1 LDASGGAGLT
11 PLTNQLWAT
20 WSPAVNWV
28 DVHLADVSGDGKA
41 NLVGRDLATGAWWV
55 GVPSGNGFVTQ
66 KWGQWSPAVTWV
78 DVQVADVTG
87 DGRADIIGRVLQTGE
102 WWVAVSTGSSFV
114 NQKWTT
120 WSPAVTWVDV
130 HAADVTGDGRADVV
144 GRVAQSG
151 EWWVGVST
159 GTSFVNQK
167 WATWSPRADW
177 VNVTLADVTGTGT
190 ADLVGRELDTGA
202 WWVGISTGSSF
213 QTTRWTT
220 WSPLVSWVDVKVVDL
235 TGNGRADL
243 VGRVQQNGQWWVGL
257 SSGSGFSNE
266 LWSTWSPGIAW
277 VDVQAAD
284 VDGDGRM
291 DLVGRDQASGDWW
304 TARSTG
310 SSFVN
315 EKWGTWAPGV
325 SWADVQAGDVTGSG
339 KADLVGRLAAAGQ
352 WWTGLADPASLPL
365 SFEPNQG
372 QTDPEVQYLTHAKGY
387 LAFLSSNQVVLSA
400 PGQSPGA
407 SKTGSAALVQR
418 MQLVGASPTAPAV
431 HGDPLPGIVNYFLGA
446 NPSQWITNIP
456 TYEGVTFPGIY
467 PGVSVRYQGSGLL
480 EPVFLVNPGA
490 SSSTIVMA
498 FPDST
503 AVQLDASGGLVLSTP
518 AGPIH
523 EPAPVLYQ
531 ETPLGT
537 HAVPGQF
544 VLLGNNQVGFM
555 VGTYDHRRT
564 LVIDPALVYATY
576 LGGSQ
581 SDQGTS
587 IAGDAA
593 GDAYVTGT
601 AGSPNFPV
609 TSGSLQSSL
618 TGSADAF
625 VTKLDPTG
633 TKLVYSTYLGGTMA
647 GGGAMSAGIHIAV
660 DDQGV
665 AYVTGRTSAADFPTT
680 SGAYQTTYPGGSSS
694 AYVTALNAAGNGLV
708 FSTFL
713 GGANST
719 GGSGSGIAVQNG
731 SVYVAGDADST
742 SFPTTAGV
750 VQPTATAPN
759 NGFVAQFTTKGA
771 LVFSTNI
778 AGNSSGTIINGLAV
792 DPAGNL
798 YVTGDTTNAAGDFP
812 FSSGAFRTTIASG
825 GANAFVLALNPK
837 GTAYVY
843 GTVLGVGTGLAIAA
857 DAKGNA
863 FVSGFTTTASY
874 PTTPGSFE
882 PTFQNRSTT
891 MPEQAFVTK
900 LNPTGTALVYSTFL
914 GGSGGA
920 AGGDIAA
927 AITVDSSDFAYAFG
941 GSASPDFPLVNPIQ
955 ASLKGGNNL
964 FLSVFNPAGS
974 ALVFSTWL
982 GGSLFEAGT
991 GVALDGQNN
1000 VLMTGIGGS
1009 TDFPVTSGA
1018 VQPTLGGM
1026 FNGLVAKISAINPP
1040 VSPPPVSPPPP
1051 ASPPPGFPVVSPPPP
1066 PAPPAPP
1073 VLPVLNTP
1081 PDDRFEPNDTS
1092 DTATNFGAL
1101 HGAQSFSGLSINFH
1115 IVSGFKIYDQ
1125 DFYRWTMG
1133 ASGTFAA
1140 TLSNIA
1146 VTGGIL
1152 QERILAL
1159 EPNGSLQPLATSSF
1173 SSATTQTISAPVSAG
1188 QTIFLW
1194 VYGIGFAAG
1203 SSSLGTYDFSV
1214 SLN

>member
-1 LDASGGAGLT
+1 VFDITTSAAANLA
-11 PLTNQLWAT
+11 PLSNQLWAA
-20 WSPAVNWV
+20 WSPAVQWV

-41 NLVGRDLATGAWWV
+41 NLVGRDLASGGWWV

-102 WWVAVSTGSSFV
+102 WWVAVSTGSRFV

-130 HAADVTGDGRADVV
+130 HAADVSGDGRADLV

-159 GTSFVNQK
+159 GSSFANQK
-167 WATWSPRADW
+167 WATWSPLATW
-177 VNVTLADVTGTGT
+177 VNVSLADVTGSGT
-190 ADLVGRELDTGA
+190 ADLVGRELGTGA

-213 QTTRWTT
+213 QTTRWAT
-220 WSPLVSWVDVKVVDL
+220 WSPQVNWVDVHVADV
-235 TGNGRADL
+235 TGDGRADL
-243 VGRVQQNGQWWVGL
+243 VGRVQQSGQWWVGL
-257 SSGSGFSNE
+257 ASGTGFVNQ
-266 LWSTWSPGIAW
+266 LWGTWSPGIAW

-284 VDGDGRM
+284 VDGDGRA
-291 DLVGRDQASGDWW
+291 DLVGRQQTSGDWW
-304 TARSTG
+304 VARSTG
-310 SSFVN
+310 AGFVN

-325 SWADVQAGDVTGSG
+325 SWADVQAGDVMGNG
-339 KADLVGRLAAAGQ
+339 KADLVGLLTAAGQ
-352 WWTGLADPASLPL
+352 WWTGLADAPGRALN
-365 SFEPNQG
+365 FEPNDG
-372 QTDPEVQYLTHAKGY
+372 QTDPQVQYLTHARGY
-387 LAFLSSNQVVLSA
+387 LAFLSSDQVVLSG
-400 PGQSPGA
+400 PGQGA
-407 SKTGSAALVQR
+407 SKTSSAPLLQR
-418 MQLVGASPTAPAV
+418 MQLVGASASAPAV
-431 HGDPLPGIVNYFLGA
+431 HGAALPGIVNYLLGD
-446 NPSQWITNIP
+446 NPSTWVTNVP
-456 TYEGVTFPGIY
+456 TYDAVTFPNVY
-467 PGVSVRYQGSGLL
+467 PGVSVRYQGAGLL

-490 SSSTIVMA
+490 NVSTIRLA
-498 FPDST
+498 FPDAT
-503 AVQLDASGGLVLSTP
+503 AVQLDFAGNLVVSTP
-518 AGPIH
+518 AGPIN

-531 ETPLGT
+531 ETALGT
-537 HAVPGQF
+537 HAVTGQF
-544 VLLGNNQVGFM
+544 VLLGNNQVGFV

-576 LGGSQ
+576 LGGSN
-581 SDQGTS
+581 SDQGTG

-601 AGSPNFPV
+601 ANSPNFPV
-609 TSGSLQSSL
+609 TAGALQSSL

-647 GGGAMSAGIHIAV
+647 GGQAMSAGISIAV
-660 DDQGV
+660 DSQGV
-665 AYVTGRTSAADFPTT
+665 AYVTGRTAAADFPTT
-680 SGAYQTTYPGGSSS
+680 AGAYQTTYPGGSSNPF
-694 AYVTALNAAGNGLV
+694 VTALNAAGNGLV

-719 GGSGSGIAVQNG
+719 GGSGGGIKVQNG
-731 SVYVAGDADST
+731 AVYVGGDAYST
-742 SFPTTAGV
+742 SFPTTPGV

-759 NGFVAQFTTKGA
+759 NGFVAEFTTKGA
-771 LVFSTNI
+771 LVFSTNV
-778 AGNSSGTIINGLAV
+778 AGNSSGNIINALAV
-792 DPAGNL
+792 DPAGNI
-798 YVTGDTTNAAGDFP
+798 YVTGDTDNAAGDFP
-812 FSSGAFRTTIASG
+812 FTSGAYRTTLASG
-825 GANAFVLALNPK
+825 GPNAFVLALNPK

-843 GTVLGVGTGLAIAA
+843 GTVLGVGTALAIAA
-857 DAKGNA
+857 DATGDA
-863 FVSGFTTTASY
+863 YVSGFTTTGSY

-900 LNPTGTALVYSTFL
+900 LNPKGTALVYSTFL
-914 GGSGGA
+914 GGSGGT

-927 AITVDSSDFAYAFG
+927 AITVDSSDFAYAYG

-964 FLSVFNPAGS
+964 FLSVLNPAGS

-1000 VLMTGIGGS
+1000 VLVTGIGGS
-1009 TDFPVTSGA
+1009 IDFPVTSGA
-1018 VQPTLGGM
+1018 VQASLGGT
-1026 FNGLVAKISAINPP
+1026 FNGLVAKISAVNPPGSPP
-1040 VSPPPVSPPPP
+1040 VSPPPPPVSPPPGFP
-1051 ASPPPGFPVVSPPPP
+1051 PTLSPPPSPPGP
-1066 PAPPAPP
+1066 PAQ
-1073 VLPVLNTP
+1073 PVLNVP
-1081 PDDRFEPNDTS
+1081 ASDRFEPNDTS
-1092 DTATNFGAL
+1092 EVATNFGAL
-1101 HGAQSFSGLSINFH
+1101 LGAEAFPGLSINYH
-1115 IVSGFKIYDQ
+1115 IVNGFRVYDQ
-1125 DFYRWTMG
+1125 DFYRWTMA

-1152 QERILAL
+1152 QEKILVL
-1159 EPNGSLQPLATSSF
+1159 TPNNSLQLLASGPF
-1173 SSATTQTISAPVSAG
+1173 SSATTQTISAHVSAG
-1188 QTIFLW
+1188 QTIFVW
-1194 VYGIGFAAG
+1194 VYGIGFVAG
-1203 SSSLGTYDFSV
+1203 SSTLGTYDFSV
-1214 SLN
+1214 SLS